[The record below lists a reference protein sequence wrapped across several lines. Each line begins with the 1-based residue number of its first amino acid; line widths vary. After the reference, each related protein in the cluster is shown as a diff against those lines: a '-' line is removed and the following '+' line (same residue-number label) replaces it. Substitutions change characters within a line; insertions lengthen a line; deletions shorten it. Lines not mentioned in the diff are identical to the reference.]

1 MALHD
6 RLMDNLRTS
15 LPGAVDLAIQSELWN
30 VIDEAC
36 RDGWIWRESF
46 PVTLVA
52 DTASYSIVPT
62 GTDVVQV
69 LSVAHDTLDVSD
81 AVVEFGNLY
90 LTTVPTAADV
100 ALPLIAVLVLTPALS
115 TGADVEGLIPA
126 DMWTTFH
133 QLWLSGTL
141 ARMMAQP
148 AKPYSNVSLALF
160 HGRRFKRDLALAR
173 QKIRTGSVPG
183 AQLWRFPRW
192 A

>member
-15 LPGAVDLAIQSELWN
+15 LPGSVDLAIQSELWN

-52 DTASYSIVPT
+52 GTASYSIVPS

-69 LSVAHDTLDVSD
+69 LSVAHDTLDVSN
-81 AVVEFGNLY
+81 AVVEFGKLY
-90 LTTVPTAADV
+90 LTTEPTAADV
-100 ALPLIAVLVLTPALS
+100 SLPLIAVLVLAPALS
-115 TGADVEGLIPA
+115 AGSDVEGLIPA

-148 AKPYSNVSLALF
+148 
-160 HGRRFKRDLALAR
+160 
-173 QKIRTGSVPG
+173 
-183 AQLWRFPRW
+183 
-192 A
+192 